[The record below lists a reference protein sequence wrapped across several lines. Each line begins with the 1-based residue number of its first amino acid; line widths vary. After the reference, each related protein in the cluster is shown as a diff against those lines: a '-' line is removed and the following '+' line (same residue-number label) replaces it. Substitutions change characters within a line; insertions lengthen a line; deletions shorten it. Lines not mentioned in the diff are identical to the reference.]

1 MSRRGSMLA
10 VGAATTVGFALIAW
24 VSSAGPVP
32 MLQTPTATASPPRLP
47 RPTQLQRDMPQPSG
61 AARQTQTQSGSQGPD
76 LTWVAGLLKV
86 LLLCLALVGVVLLV
100 RWAWG
105 KSWHRPARPTET
117 HFEVLPDVS
126 MAVVKDAAAQF
137 AALQEGSPHNA
148 IVACWLRLEE
158 AAAEAGV
165 ERGPAETSAEFTTRV
180 LGSLAVDAAM
190 INSFADL
197 YREAR
202 FSRHEV
208 GEPARRAAVAALR
221 SFHDDIGATS
231 VPISFDVNAGE
242 VR

>member
-10 VGAATTVGFALIAW
+10 VGAAATAGFALLAW
-24 VSSAGPVP
+24 VSSAGPVR
-32 MLQTPTATASPPRLP
+32 MLQTPTATASSPRLP
-47 RPTQLQRDMPQPSG
+47 RLTPPQREMPQPSG

-76 LTWVAGLLKV
+76 LTWIVGLLKV
-86 LLLCLALVGVVLLV
+86 LALSLALIGVVLLA

-105 KSWHRPARPTET
+105 KRWHRPPRLTET
-117 HFEVLPDVS
+117 HFEVLPEVS

-137 AALQEGSPHNA
+137 AALQEGSPRNA

-165 ERGPAETSAEFTTRV
+165 KRDPAETSAEFTTRV

-190 INSFADL
+190 INNFAGL

-221 SFHDDIGATS
+221 SLHDDIAAS
-231 VPISFDVNAGE
+231 SIPISSDMSAEE

>member
-1 MSRRGSMLA
+1 MLA
-10 VGAATTVGFALIAW
+10 VGAATAVGFALIAW

-47 RPTQLQRDMPQPSG
+47 GLTPRQQEMPQPSG
-61 AARQTQTQSGSQGPD
+61 AARQTQMQSESQGPD
-76 LTWVAGLLKV
+76 LTWMAGLLNV
-86 LLLCLALVGVVLLV
+86 LLLSLALIGVVLLA
-100 RWAWG
+100 RWAWDKG
-105 KSWHRPARPTET
+105 WHRPPRLTESP
-117 HFEVLPDVS
+117 FEVLPDVS
-126 MAVVKDAAAQF
+126 MAVARDAAAQF
-137 AALQEGSPHNA
+137 TALREGSPRNA

-180 LGSLAVDAAM
+180 LGSLAVDAAV

-208 GEPARRAAVAALR
+208 GEPARQSAVAALR
-221 SFHDDIGATS
+221 SFHDAMRATS
-231 VPISFDVNAGE
+231 VQISFDLTAEE
-242 VR
+242 VQ